1 MALTNTTFNA
11 HKIKIYTCLG
21 GYLQCYLEKRKYSIK
36 DCDNMAATL
45 TLAAA
50 VFATICPFCL
60 DADDEHY
67 YLTNQ
72 ELEQI
77 TTYIENL
84 LHN

>member
-11 HKIKIYTCLG
+11 HKINIYCCLG
-21 GYLQCYLEKRKYSIK
+21 NYYQCYLDKRKYSIK
-36 DCDNMAATL
+36 DCDNMAKKL

-50 VFATICPFCL
+50 IFATICPMCL
-60 DADDEHY
+60 DADDENY

-77 TTYIENL
+77 VTYIENL
-84 LHN
+84 LH